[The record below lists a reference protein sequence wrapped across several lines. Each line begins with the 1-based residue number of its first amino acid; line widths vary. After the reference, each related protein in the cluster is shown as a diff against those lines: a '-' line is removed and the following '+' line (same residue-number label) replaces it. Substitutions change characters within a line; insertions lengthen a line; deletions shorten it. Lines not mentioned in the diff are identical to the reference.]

1 MPRLCSNRWFSLHK
15 VLYRALKR
23 TLKLALEA
31 VAAILGIAF
40 VLAMLLVWRANQGPI
55 IIDSIAPQLAQL
67 LSNPVTG
74 IRTEIGHAQITWNRE
89 DQALRLVTTSVRVYD
104 GQAHLLAELPQLALG
119 LNFLAPLRGQLAPL
133 EIFSRNFTLRLTRS
147 AQGHL
152 LFGEMPLE
160 SPTPADSA
168 VTQADITDIVRQVL
182 QLDSGWFG
190 LGRVGAVRLT
200 NVQLIIADQARKVDW
215 ASFQV
220 PSLTV
225 IRRHAALQL
234 RAELRAQIH
243 ALAAGDI
250 ILEGDYDRH
259 DRALTLLAKF
269 SALNP
274 AAWAS
279 ALALSSLYGALDS
292 TLNGSATLRLD
303 ENAVLQEAAVKL
315 QGGKGAINWP
325 ALWEK
330 PLPLD
335 ALGLEATLDW
345 QKHTADLREAWFTT
359 NGVRIA
365 ANLAAA
371 PATAAQPDKLL
382 VKARAAITD
391 WPLARVA
398 EIWPAAIAPNPRAWI
413 AAHMRDGVFKE
424 VAADVQWQGSW
435 AQPEVMQNVQLD
447 GKISMVKAT
456 IDYLAGMPPVTG
468 VDATATADLATMKIL
483 VAGGKADHV
492 TLGASPVVITGLDA
506 DDQTIS
512 INLTGKNSVSDVIRL
527 IDQPPLHYARAV
539 GLKPEQVSGTADLDI
554 KFGFPLLKD
563 LPLKAMQIDARAKI
577 ADLASDKLVPGLTIS
592 QGNLLLAVD
601 GEKMSVSG
609 KAAYNDIPLETNYE
623 QRFSAPATG
632 TAPQS
637 SATLKGEVTAAD
649 IAKFGLPLEGMTA
662 PLPVVLHY
670 EKGFTTPATL
680 NFTADMTPTALK
692 LPMLNWEKA
701 EKAPASAKLAIILE
715 KGAAQLKQLALQ
727 GPKLDVQVSGAFANG
742 LQPKSLTC
750 KPCIVGRNDMRA
762 KLDFI
767 DGTLTELALTGAAL
781 DYHDASPKQPEAKP
795 KAIRLKLD
803 IGKFYQGGD
812 RFFANV
818 RGTLRRDVIGWDM
831 IDLKAVAEGR
841 VPVAVSLMPQTNGT
855 RKLSITTDDFG
866 DVLRAADVTDQVHE
880 GKLSITGSSTAAEP
894 YRIMGKVDLRNYR
907 VRKLPFL
914 AVLLNAAS
922 FTGFADMLG
931 GQGLNFDRLEGG
943 FDWNGQKLG
952 LDDWR
957 TAGGALGL
965 NIEGEIDFAASRA
978 NLRGT
983 VVPFSFFNSIVGNIP
998 LVGDLITGGKGGG
1011 LVAATYQAKGP
1022 LDKLDITVNPVSFLA
1037 PGILRRIF
1045 FQG

>member
-1 MPRLCSNRWFSLHK
+1 MHK
-15 VLYRALKR
+15 VLFRALKR

-31 VAAILGIAF
+31 LAAILGIVF
-40 VLAMLLVWRANQGPI
+40 VLGLLLVWRANQGPI

-74 IRTEIGHAQITWNRE
+74 IRTEIGHAQITWNRD
-89 DQALRLVTTSVRVYD
+89 DQALRLVTTSVRVFD
-104 GQAHLLAELPQLALG
+104 GKAHLLAELPQLALG

-133 EIFSRNFTLRLTRS
+133 EIFSRNFTLRLTRTTE
-147 AQGHL
+147 GHL
-152 LFGEMPLE
+152 LFGELPLE
-160 SPTPADSA
+160 SATPSEST

-200 NVQLIIADQARKVDW
+200 NVQLIIADQARKTDW
-215 ASFQV
+215 ASFQM

-225 IRRHAALQL
+225 IRRHAELQV
-234 RAELRAQIH
+234 RAELRALIG
-243 ALAAGDI
+243 ATAAGDI
-250 ILEGDYDRH
+250 ILEGDYHKRE
-259 DRALTLLAKF
+259 RALTLQTQF

-274 AAWAS
+274 AVWAS
-279 ALALSSLYGALDS
+279 ALALSPSFAALDS
-292 TLNGSATLRLD
+292 VVNGSATLQLD
-303 ENAVLQEAAVKL
+303 ENAVLQEATVKL
-315 QGGKGAINWP
+315 QGGKGALNWP
-325 ALWEK
+325 SFWQK

-335 ALGLEATLDW
+335 ALGLEATLNW
-345 QKHTADLREAWFTT
+345 QAHTANLREAWFTT
-359 NGVRIA
+359 NGVKIA
-365 ANLAAA
+365 AQLEAA
-371 PATAAQPDKLL
+371 PTDAAQPDALA
-382 VKARAAITD
+382 VKAHAAITD

-398 EIWPAAIAPNPRAWI
+398 EIWPTSVAPNPRAWI
-413 AAHMRDGVFKE
+413 SAHMRDGIFKE
-424 VAADVQWQGSW
+424 AAADLQWQGSW
-435 AQPEVMQNVQLD
+435 AQPETMRDVKLD
-447 GKISMVKAT
+447 GKISMSHAT

-468 VDATATADLATMKIL
+468 VDATATADLSTLNIK
-483 VAGGKADHV
+483 VAGGKADRV
-492 TLGASPVVITGLDA
+492 VLGASPVVITGLDA
-506 DDQTIS
+506 DDQNIT
-512 INLTGKNSVSDVIRL
+512 INLTGKNSVSDVIHL

-539 GLKPEQVSGTADLDI
+539 GLKPEQVTGMAELDV
-554 KFGFPLLKD
+554 KLGFPLLKD
-563 LPLKAMQIDARAKI
+563 LPLKAMQIDAKAKI

-601 GEKMSVSG
+601 GEKMSVTG
-609 KAAYNDIPLETNYE
+609 KAAYNDILLETSYQ
-623 QRFSAPATG
+623 QRFSAPTTG
-632 TAPQS
+632 TAPQA
-637 SATLKGEVTAAD
+637 SATLKGEVTATD
-649 IAKFGLPLEGMTA
+649 IAKLGLPLEGMTA
-662 PLPVVLHY
+662 PLPVTLHY
-670 EKGFTTPATL
+670 EKGFTTPAAI

-701 EKAPASAKLAIILE
+701 EKAPASAKLALVLE

-727 GPKLDVQVSGAFANG
+727 GPKLDIQVSGAFASG

-750 KPCIVGRNDMRA
+750 KPCIIGRNDFRA
-762 KLDFI
+762 KADFI
-767 DGTLTELALTGAAL
+767 DGTLTELALTGALL
-781 DYHDASPKQPEAKP
+781 DYHDTSPKQPEGKT

-818 RGTLRRDVIGWDM
+818 RGALRRDAIGWDM

-841 VPVAVSLMPQTNGT
+841 VPLAVALIPQTNGT
-855 RKLSITTDDFG
+855 RKMSITTDDLG
-866 DVLRAADVTDQVHE
+866 DVLRAADVTDQLHE
-880 GKLSITGSSTAAEP
+880 GKLTITGSSTATEP
-894 YRIMGKVDLRNYR
+894 YRITGKVDLRNYR

-931 GQGLNFDRLEGG
+931 GQGLTFDRLEGG
-943 FDWNGQKLG
+943 FDWNGQRLG

-965 NIEGEIDFAASRA
+965 NVEGEIDFAVSRA

-998 LVGDLITGGKGGG
+998 IVGDIITGGKGGG